1 MNEDIRNQYKTELK
15 LKKEQQTEWNDIQNS
30 ITLTA
35 KVTNGYL
42 NRVHNSNNIY
52 CNEIAILSQQQK
64 HLRQK
69 ISNCKEVAK
78 INNMKT
84 ERNKILHQIQDKVKK
99 HKEQLLENKL
109 SDINNAKGNGQ
120 TFKAVKMLNRK
131 QYENPS
137 VMIKKVNQLQTN
149 KRYTINF

>member
-1 MNEDIRNQYKTELK
+1 M
-15 LKKEQQTEWNDIQNS
+15 
-30 ITLTA
+30 TA

-42 NRVHNSNNIY
+42 NRVHNSNNVY
-52 CNEIAILSQQQK
+52 CYEIAILSQQQK

-78 INNMKT
+78 INNIKT

-137 VMIKKVNQLQTN
+137 VHDKKGKSITN
-149 KRYTINF
+149 KQEIHNF